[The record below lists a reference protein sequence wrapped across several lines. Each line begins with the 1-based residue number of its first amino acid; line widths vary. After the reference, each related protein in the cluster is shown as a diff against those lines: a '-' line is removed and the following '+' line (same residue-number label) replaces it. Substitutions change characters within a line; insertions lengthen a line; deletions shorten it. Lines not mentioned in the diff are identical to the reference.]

1 MKLNNGQILDMIEGI
16 DKILD
21 ERVSVPF
28 AFKIASIRSAL
39 EGARVAIAEVLNRI
53 EVDESGKR
61 DIKKVNDLLLQE
73 IDLDLETI
81 PRSIFE
87 EELSEIATRVILS
100 LGPLIGDGDPD
111 A

>member
-53 EVDESGKR
+53 EVDPERETS
-61 DIKKVNDLLLQE
+61 KK
-73 IDLDLETI
+73 
-81 PRSIFE
+81 
-87 EELSEIATRVILS
+87 
-100 LGPLIGDGDPD
+100 
-111 A
+111 

>member
-81 PRSIFE
+81 PRSTFD
-87 EELSEIATRVILS
+87 EELSGVAPRVILS
-100 LGPLIGDGDPD
+100 LGPLIGTGDPD

>member
-1 MKLNNGQILDMIEGI
+1 M
-16 DKILD
+16 
-21 ERVSVPF
+21 
-28 AFKIASIRSAL
+28 
-39 EGARVAIAEVLNRI
+39 
-53 EVDESGKR
+53 
-61 DIKKVNDLLLQE
+61 NDLLLQE
-73 IDLDLETI
+73 FDLDLETI

>member
-1 MKLNNGQILDMIEGI
+1 MIEGI

-73 IDLDLETI
+73 VDLSLEQI
-81 PRSIFE
+81 PHSTFE
-87 EELSEIATRVILS
+87 KELSEVATRVILS
-100 LGPLIGDGDPD
+100 LGPLIGNGDPD